1 MKVGETFKDFLSNL
15 SIKND
20 ATIELRY
27 GEITSALNT
36 KFRNT
41 DSTKDNCLQVGSYG
55 RWTAINGVSDLDM
68 LYIMP
73 KSKWEFY
80 NKEDGQSRILD
91 DVKDAI
97 KARYQSTN
105 IKKDRLVVCVTFKDF
120 HIEVQPVFEQDDGS
134 FKYPDTY
141 NGGSWKNTK
150 PREEIRAVKEFNEEK
165 NNNLRR
171 LCKMARAWKN
181 HHGVVM
187 GGLLIDTLAY
197 NFLKSTTDYDNKSY
211 LHYDWM
217 CRDFFKY
224 LSNQPK
230 KDRYAALGSGQ
241 HVKVKKDFRKAA
253 EKAYNLSLKAIEAS
267 KNEETDANKKW
278 KKIFG
283 RSFPAKTTQKT
294 EAQLSKSNTQ
304 YRNTEEFIEVKF
316 PVDIRYNLEINCSV
330 SQNGFRTCLL
340 KDFLLRMIPLS
351 VKKDLRF
358 FISEIDVQKP
368 YSIYWKVLNRGPKAI
383 EKDCIRGQIV
393 KDNGQ
398 LEKIE
403 HTSFSGKHIVECYA
417 VKDNVVVAKA
427 RIKVPINGE

>member
-1 MKVGETFKDFLSNL
+1 
-15 SIKND
+15 
-20 ATIELRY
+20 
-27 GEITSALNT
+27 
-36 KFRNT
+36 
-41 DSTKDNCLQVGSYG
+41 YG

>member
-330 SQNGFRTCLL
+330 SQNGFRTGLL

>member
-330 SQNGFRTCLL
+330 SQNGFLTCLL

>member
-1 MKVGETFKDFLSNL
+1 MKVGETFKDFLGNL

-27 GEITSALNT
+27 GEITSALNK

-73 KSKWEFY
+73 KSKWECY
-80 NKEDGQSRILD
+80 NKEDGQSKILD

-134 FKYPDTY
+134 FKYPDTH

-150 PREEIRAVKEFNEEK
+150 PREEIRAVKEFNDEK

-211 LHYDWM
+211 LYYDWM

-283 RSFPAKTTQKT
+283 RNFPAKTTQKT

-330 SQNGFRTCLL
+330 SQNGFRTGLL
-340 KDFLLRMIPLS
+340 KDFLLRMRPLS